1 MRNSL
6 HALWRLNFYAS
17 TRSPIR
23 GEQRLPRDDKIH
35 LFTSMYSVA
44 VESSSETHFEKG
56 QRYTRP
62 LLKRVLETADLL
74 AVNESHPLVYRSAV
88 TASLN

>member
-1 MRNSL
+1 MRKSL
-6 HALWRLNFYAS
+6 HALWRLNFYSS

-23 GEQRLPRDDKIH
+23 GERRLPRDDKIH

-44 VESSSETHFEKG
+44 VESSSETHFAKA
-56 QRYTRP
+56 QSYARP

-74 AVNESHPLVYRSAV
+74 AANE
-88 TASLN
+88 

>member
-6 HALWRLNFYAS
+6 HALWRLTFYSS

-23 GEQRLPRDDKIH
+23 GEQRLPPDDKIH

-44 VESSSETHFEKG
+44 VESSSEANFAKA
-56 QRYTRP
+56 QSYARP

-74 AVNESHPLVYRSAV
+74 AANE
-88 TASLN
+88 